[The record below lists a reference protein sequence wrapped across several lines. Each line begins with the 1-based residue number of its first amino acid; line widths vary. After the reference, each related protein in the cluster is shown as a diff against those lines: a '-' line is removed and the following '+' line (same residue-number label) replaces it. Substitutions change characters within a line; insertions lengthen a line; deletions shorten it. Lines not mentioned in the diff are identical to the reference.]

1 MEHLLAALAVWILWT
16 ILGIVVTTPE
26 WSPYALGIA
35 LGLGFQLLIDPG
47 DWYLGLGIGGAA
59 GFLVLACVAAF
70 ALALLRWLMATN
82 VNWKRS
88 WRRSEIV
95 GERVA
100 KRAA

>member
-1 MEHLLAALAVWILWT
+1 VVGAV
-16 ILGIVVTTPE
+16 G
-26 WSPYALGIA
+26 
-35 LGLGFQLLIDPG
+35 GLGGFMLPTM
-47 DWYLGLGIGGAA
+47 LGQFKQHTGSFAA
-59 GFLVLACVAAF
+59 GFVVLACVAAF